1 MNKLVFVLL
10 FGMSLLSCDDRNEE
24 FSTPQFDQAV
34 LDLNIIRSEKYI
46 TTFLYSL
53 DSAFDRVEQK
63 LPLDWYHYYEFR
75 AWYFMIQRD
84 MNTAL
89 LYTDSM
95 LQTLTPLP
103 GIEAQYANALIQKGI
118 LLQHLNLYSAALNEF
133 YTAGSYAERF
143 LDPCGSVRVYNNVGI
158 VLVEQGNYEEAIYYL
173 EKARQGAMGCDST
186 DFADFFVNL
195 QSIYNSIGLCHE
207 RRSNLDSAK
216 FYYQEGLAFINRY
229 EGLYPRNHDFILAA
243 RGVFY
248 GNLGNTEL
256 LAGNYDRAE
265 ELLLVSI
272 GISMEKG
279 HFVNDGIYTRIK
291 LGRLALER
299 GQLKRLPP
307 MIDSIKANLN
317 EYPDNEAWKRL
328 HALEV
333 NYFLAVGDS
342 SKAFLAREEQLKM
355 ENKLASLKKE
365 LPSLNIP
372 ASLSY
377 FRQKEELKDLHETNT
392 RNYIIIG
399 SAILLLLLMTIIGYL
414 FRKNWLNAKEHA
426 AKLANINEELRQNND
441 QLMQLMEN
449 LESSQEEN
457 TRIMKVIA
465 HDLRSPVAGI
475 QGVSSLI
482 LDTGEE
488 LPKELKEEVK
498 MIQRISNDSLKFI
511 DDLLNTQGNFRNEE
525 KKETDLL
532 ELIDYCVNFMQLR
545 ADEKKQ
551 HIHVSGSHVFV
562 PVYRERIWRVFNNL
576 VSNAIKF
583 SQVGGEINIR
593 LQETSTHVR
602 IEVQDNGMGIPA
614 KMGRK
619 IFDVM
624 GDNGRTGTAG
634 ERSFGL
640 GLAISL
646 QIMEAHEG
654 RIWFESEEG
663 RGTTFFVEFPKRA
676 KG

>member
-1 MNKLVFVLL
+1 MQKFVFVVLL
-10 FGMSLLSCDDRNEE
+10 GMFLHSCGNKSDEL
-24 FSTPQFDQAV
+24 STPEFDQAV
-34 LDLNIIRSEKYI
+34 LDLNLIRSDKYI
-46 TTFLYSL
+46 VTFPHSL
-53 DSAFDRVEQK
+53 DSAFEKVEHK
-63 LPLDWYHYYEFR
+63 RPLDWYHYYEFR
-75 AWYFMIQRD
+75 AWYFMMQRD
-84 MNTAL
+84 MNRAL

-103 GIEAQYANALIQKGI
+103 GIEPQYANALIQKGI
-118 LLQHLNLYSAALNEF
+118 LFQHLNMYSAALNEF

-143 LDPCGSVRVYNNVGI
+143 LDRCGSVRVYNHLGI
-158 VLVEQGNYEEAIYYL
+158 VLVEQGTYDEAIYFL
-173 EKARQGAMGCDST
+173 EKARESAWGCDST
-186 DFADFFVNL
+186 DYHNFFVNL

-216 FYYQEGLAFINRY
+216 IYYEEGLAFISRF

-243 RGVFY
+243 KGVFY

-256 LAGNYDRAE
+256 LAGNYARAE
-265 ELLLVSI
+265 ALLNNSVAI
-272 GISMEKG
+272 NMEKG
-279 HFVNDGIYTRIK
+279 HFIGDGIYTRIK
-291 LGRLALER
+291 LGRLALEQGR
-299 GQLKRLPP
+299 LKSLPP
-307 MIDSIKANLN
+307 MIDSIKNDLI

-342 SKAFLAREEQLKM
+342 ASAFLAREEQLKV
-355 ENKLASLKKE
+355 ENRMAALKKE

-377 FRQKEELKDLHETNT
+377 FRQKEELKDLQATNT
-392 RNYIIIG
+392 RNYIILG
-399 SAILLLLLMTIIGYL
+399 SAFLLLIMMSIIGYL
-414 FRKNWLNAKEHA
+414 FRKNWLNEKDHA
-426 AKLANINEELRQNND
+426 QKLANINEELRHNNE
-441 QLMQLMEN
+441 QLIQLMEN

-482 LDTGEE
+482 LDTEE
-488 LPKELKEEVK
+488 LNKELKEEVK

-511 DDLLNTQGNFRNEE
+511 DDLLNMQGNFRREE
-525 KKETDLL
+525 KKDTDLL

-551 HIHVSGSHVFV
+551 QIQVSGPHVFV

-583 SQVGGEINIR
+583 SQVGGQINIR
-593 LQETSTHVR
+593 LHETPSHVR
-602 IEVQDNGMGIPA
+602 IDVQDNGMGIPE
-614 KMGRK
+614 KVGKK

-624 GDNGRTGTAG
+624 GDSGRPGTAG

-663 RGTTFFVEFPKRA
+663 RGTTFFVEFPKRLKA
-676 KG
+676 

>member
-1 MNKLVFVLL
+1 MPKLIFVLFL
-10 FGMSLLSCDDRNEE
+10 GITLLSCSDQNKEL
-24 FSTPQFDQAV
+24 STPEFDQAV
-34 LDLNIIRSEKYI
+34 SDLNIIRSEKYI
-46 TTFLYSL
+46 TTFLFSL
-53 DSAFDRVEQK
+53 DSAFDQVEEK
-63 LPLDWYHYYEFR
+63 LPLDWYHYYEFK
-75 AWYFMIQRD
+75 AWYFMVKRD

-103 GIEAQYANALIQKGI
+103 GIESEYANALIQKGI

-133 YTAGSYAERF
+133 YAAGSFAERF
-143 LDPCGSVRVYNNVGI
+143 LDRCGSVRVYNHLGI
-158 VLVEQGNYEEAIYYL
+158 VLVEQGTYHEALYYL
-173 EKARQGAMGCDST
+173 EKARQSALACDSS
-186 DFADFFVNL
+186 DFFNFFVNL

-216 FYYQEGLAFINRY
+216 FYYEEGLAFIKRY
-229 EGLYPRNHDFILAA
+229 ESLYPRNHDFILAA

-256 LAGNYDRAE
+256 MSGNYDRAE
-265 ELLLVSI
+265 ELLLASI
-272 GISMEKG
+272 AINMEKG
-279 HFVNDGIYTRIK
+279 HFINDGIYTRIK

-307 MIDSIKANLN
+307 MIDSIKENLK
-317 EYPDNEAWKRL
+317 EYPDNEAWRRL

-333 NYFLAVGDS
+333 NYFLAMDDS
-342 SKAFLAREEQLKM
+342 ARAFLAREDQLKA
-355 ENKLASLKKE
+355 ENKLAALKKE
-365 LPSLNIP
+365 LPSLNVP

-377 FRQKEELKDLHETNT
+377 FRQNEELKALHETNT
-392 RNYIIIG
+392 RNFIVLV
-399 SAILLLLLMTIIGYL
+399 SVILLLLLMSIIGYL
-414 FRKNWLNAKEHA
+414 FRKNWLNEKEHA
-426 AKLANINEELRQNND
+426 AKLANINEELRHNNE
-441 QLMQLMEN
+441 QLIQLMEN

-482 LDTGEE
+482 LDTEE
-488 LPKELKEEVK
+488 LTKELKEEVK

-511 DDLLNTQGNFRNEE
+511 DDLLNTQGSFRNEE
-525 KKETDLL
+525 KKDTDLL
-532 ELIDYCVNFMQLR
+532 ELVDYCVNFMQLR

-593 LQETSTHVR
+593 LNETATHVR

-614 KMGRK
+614 KMGKK

-624 GDNGRTGTAG
+624 GDNGRPGTAG

-663 RGTTFFVEFPKRA
+663 RGTTFFVEFPKRLKA
-676 KG
+676 

>member
-1 MNKLVFVLL
+1 MPKLL
-10 FGMSLLSCDDRNEE
+10 FALFLGISLLSCSDRNEE
-24 FSTPQFDQAV
+24 LSTPEFDQAV

-46 TTFLYSL
+46 TTFLHSL
-53 DSAFDRVEQK
+53 DSAFDKVENK
-63 LPLDWYHYYEFR
+63 RPLDWYHYYEFK
-75 AWYFMIQRD
+75 AWYFMVKRD

-118 LLQHLNLYSAALNEF
+118 LFQHLNLYSAALNEF
-133 YTAGSYAERF
+133 YTAGTFAERF
-143 LDPCGSVRVYNNVGI
+143 LDRCGSARVYNHLGM
-158 VLVEQGNYEEAIYYL
+158 VLIEQGTYDEALYFL
-173 EKARQGAMGCDST
+173 DKARQSAMGCDSN
-186 DFADFFVNL
+186 DFFNYFVNL

-207 RRSNLDSAK
+207 RGSSLDSAK
-216 FYYQEGLAFINRY
+216 FYYKEGLAFIHRY

-243 RGVFY
+243 KGVFY

-256 LAGNYDRAE
+256 LSGNYDRAE

-272 GISMEKG
+272 AINMEKG

-307 MIDSIKANLN
+307 MIDSIKANLH
-317 EYPDNEAWKRL
+317 EFPDNEAWKRL

-342 SKAFLAREEQLKM
+342 AKAFLAREEQLKV
-355 ENKLASLKKE
+355 ENKMAALKKE
-365 LPSLNIP
+365 LPSLNVP

-377 FRQKEELKDLHETNT
+377 FRQKEELKDLQEINT
-392 RNYIIIG
+392 RNYIILG
-399 SAILLLLLMTIIGYL
+399 SAILLLILMSIIGYL
-414 FRKNWLNAKEHA
+414 FRKNWLNEKGHA
-426 AKLANINEELRQNND
+426 EKLANINEELRHNNE
-441 QLMQLMEN
+441 QLIQLMEN

-475 QGVSSLI
+475 HGVSSLI
-482 LDTGEE
+482 LDTEE
-488 LPKELKEEVK
+488 LTKELKEEVK

-551 HIHVSGSHVFV
+551 HIHVSGPHVFV

-593 LQETSTHVR
+593 LNETPTHVR

-614 KMGRK
+614 KLGKK

-624 GDNGRTGTAG
+624 GDNGRPGTAG

-663 RGTTFFVEFPKRA
+663 KGTTFFVEFPKKT